1 MALLRGGW
9 TMMNRLDLEFE
20 QVMQRRRNDLAEA
33 EHARLVAACSPSIG
47 LARRAARPLGRA
59 FFNLGARLLSYAE
72 ARSNSATL
80 PVYHPSSRTI
90 ELN

>member
-1 MALLRGGW
+1 
-9 TMMNRLDLEFE
+9 MMNRLDLEFE
-20 QVMQRRRNDLAEA
+20 QVMERRREDLANA

-47 LARRAARPLGRA
+47 FARRAARPVGRA
-59 FFNLGARLLSYAE
+59 FFNLGTRLLSYAD

-80 PVYHPSSRTI
+80 PAYHPSSHSI